1 MAAVKI
7 EGKNI
12 EAMEDLRLQFKQY
25 AIPTAPSL
33 LYERQNSPS
42 SVKKRAASP
51 ASPAPL
57 INSSSSKK
65 VDYSIIIAAFIERS
79 KSTSRL
85 TPMATAAK
93 RQ

>member
-1 MAAVKI
+1 MD
-7 EGKNI
+7 
-12 EAMEDLRLQFKQY
+12 DLRLQFKDF

-42 SVKKRAASP
+42 VKKKGSSP
-51 ASPAPL
+51 TPTS
-57 INSSSSKK
+57 NSK
-65 VDYSIIIAAFIERS
+65 VVGYSINIAAFIERS

-85 TPMATAAK
+85 TPVATVSK